1 MRKQR
6 NGKEKKKGISYSI
19 FYRDQIMYAEYLESI
34 PDDFMEEWIM
44 MICPKGKRCMVTSGN
59 GETVARSRGGHVIGR
74 FQSILPNGSK

>member
-1 MRKQR
+1 
-6 NGKEKKKGISYSI
+6 
-19 FYRDQIMYAEYLESI
+19 MYAEYLESI